1 MRRWVEK
8 MMGGRNGGSR
18 REGGDGERTRGK
30 VLRWTGGKEED
41 RKGKSQR

>member
-18 REGGDGERTRGK
+18 REGGDGGRKRGT
-30 VLRWTGGKEED
+30 VLRSGYEGD
-41 RKGKSQR
+41 RRKGAGI